1 MDRGYRKGL
10 RLEADRKSRST
21 WLGLLIAS
29 WVVIALLAWLDPFK
43 IGHRRYE
50 QPTWPPNI
58 HLQTPERS
66 GSIPNGVTLQ
76 PDGFGELF
84 AFGTIEDAPTL
95 YGTTAQLESAG
106 MGRWDGPWSLTE
118 AWSREARGEELIGK
132 VGDAVRVVA
141 FADPGRQEEHLI
153 IIDVAGSGPSRT
165 GPEQTKLVL
174 ARGCLRLGSAKGP
187 LVLLGPRA
195 NGVYVDSEGWLAV
208 GRFGLQQLRVGEVG
222 EIWIDPPVEDE
233 TALNA
238 LRLQCGGNGDVVQI
252 SGISRKPVCDLT
264 AEQAA
269 ANRAA
274 LTEQQRMV
282 RDRMAE
288 AFEEQVAVCMKQGR
302 TRLACERSI
311 PPMPPPPMPYGA
323 PDGPVYQGLGP
334 GERCVPQEDL
344 PPGVWASDQSS

>member
-10 RLEADRKSRST
+10 RLEPDRKSRST
-21 WLGLLIAS
+21 WLGLLVAS
-29 WVVIALLAWLDPFK
+29 WVVIALLAWLDPFR

-50 QPTWPPNI
+50 QSTWPANI

-66 GSIPNGVTLQ
+66 GSLPNGVTLE
-76 PDGFGELF
+76 PDGFGDLF

-106 MGRWDGPWSLTE
+106 TGRWDGPWSLTE
-118 AWSREARGEELIGK
+118 GWSREARGEELIGK

-141 FADPGRQEEHLI
+141 FADPGRPEEHLVT
-153 IIDVAGSGPSRT
+153 IDIASSELGRT
-165 GPEQTKLVL
+165 GPEETKLVL
-174 ARGCLRLGSAKGP
+174 SRGCLRLGSVEGP

-195 NGVYVDSEGWLAV
+195 NGIYVDSEGWLAV

-233 TALNA
+233 TALKA
-238 LRLQCGGNGDVVQI
+238 LRLQCSGNGDVVQI
-252 SGISRKPVCDLT
+252 SGVGRTPVCDLT

-274 LTEQQRMV
+274 LTEQQRIV

-288 AFEEQVAVCMKQGR
+288 AFEEQVAACMKQGR

-311 PPMPPPPMPYGA
+311 PPMPPPPLPYGA

-334 GERCVPQEDL
+334 GERCIPQGEL
-344 PPGVWASDQSS
+344 PPGAWKRDQSS